1 MISKTASALTE
12 DEMKQNEKLTSKQFD
27 ALIFV
32 SILSPIIRLFP
43 KSTVKLG
50 GAATWLSPLAALPV
64 FILMALAISR
74 MMKNQPEGADL
85 AAAIKCAYGEKFGGF
100 VLMLTG
106 LWLTAYLGIILRSSA
121 GRLIATIYPN
131 GNIRLFAIT
140 ILVVSAI
147 IASGKLRSLGRMA
160 EIYMP
165 VAVLVIVFVLAA
177 AVGDFK
183 IGNILPVRMRDAGDI
198 GLGAL
203 PMINVAT
210 ANVYYMFLHT
220 KKQKSRDFRFK
231 SIFLMCAVLL
241 GIMTMTVGLLSSEL
255 IEKTQHPFFIMI
267 RNLNILGIIER
278 IEAVI
283 VVLWV
288 ISDVIYF
295 ASIQKIIGRIFESSF
310 GIKRISA
317 QIGAGVA
324 SLAIA
329 LFCFGSSFALEKVSE
344 ITVPIINMGIIF
356 LILPFAL
363 TFGFLRKKI

>member
-1 MISKTASALTE
+1 
-12 DEMKQNEKLTSKQFD
+12 MKQNEKLTSKQFD

-43 KSTVKLG
+43 KSAVKLG

-140 ILVVSAI
+140 ILVVSVI

-160 EIYMP
+160 EIYLS
-165 VAVLVIVFVLAA
+165 VTVLVILFVLTAA
-177 AVGDFK
+177 IGDFK
-183 IGNILPVRMRDAGDI
+183 FENLLPVRISDAEKI

-203 PMINVAT
+203 AMINVAT
-210 ANVYYMFLHT
+210 ANVYFMFLYA
-220 KKQKSRDFRFK
+220 KKENTRDFRLGSVFR
-231 SIFLMCAVLL
+231 IFAVLL
-241 GIMTMTVGLLSSEL
+241 GIMTMTIGVLSAEL
-255 IEKTQHPFFIMI
+255 IGKTQHPFFIMI
-267 RNLNILGIIER
+267 RNLNILGVIER
-278 IEAVI
+278 IEAMI

-295 ASIQKIIGRIFESSF
+295 ASILKIVGRLFESTF
-310 GIKRISA
+310 GVKKMQA
-317 QIGAGVA
+317 QIAAEIV
-324 SLAIA
+324 SLTVT

-344 ITVPIINMGIIF
+344 IIVPIINMGIVI
-356 LILPFAL
+356 LILPFAMV
-363 TFGFLRKKI
+363 FGLLRKKI